1 MNSIS
6 ANSMFN
12 GSTQTSSSGATSQ
25 TKNIPAFQAAGA
37 GFILLCMVNVRH
49 LLHFLTWIC
58 SNFDRLCGFSTL
70 ERPPRRSTA
79 DLSTH
84 LRLTRSTTAHMEPI
98 DQCRPPLVLG
108 PRRLRAARPL
118 RCTHPHSSTASR
130 PHHLFQD
137 TTAGPLARRAAPRRP
152 DSPIWHRLPPATL
165 TPLERFLHQRN
176 THTRPRP
183 STSTM
188 PTQKTPTRLAS
199 TRARSWR
206 CQMSAADGGRPGKPT
221 GIRVL
226 LHPTI

>member
-12 GSTQTSSSGATSQ
+12 GSTQTSSTGSSSQ

-37 GFILLCMVNVRH
+37 GFILLCMVNVSYI
-49 LLHFLTWIC
+49 LQISTWIC
-58 SNFDRLCGFSTL
+58 SNLDRLCGFSTL
-70 ERPPRRSTA
+70 ERLPRRSTA

-84 LRLTRSTTAHMEPI
+84 SRSTRSTTARTELT
-98 DQCRPPLVLG
+98 DQCHPPLVLD
-108 PRRLRAARPL
+108 PRPLRAVQPL

-130 PHHLFQD
+130 PRHPSQG
-137 TTAGPLARRAAPRRP
+137 TTAGPLARREAPRRP
-152 DSPIWHRLPPATL
+152 DSPIWPRLTPATL
-165 TPLERFLHQRN
+165 TPLERFLRQRN

-183 STSTM
+183 STSMM

-206 CQMSAADGGRPGKPT
+206 FQMSAADGGRPGKPT